1 MSCNKY
7 ILPHKVFNLLSQHY
21 KLQQQKMQTKI
32 CRTKNVTTNM
42 TVKTWNYARC
52 RCYSSAYSVF
62 PHREERDIARL
73 CVRTQHIPSHKDAPQ
88 FSPGAVVK
96 QSFALQHL
104 CIESYLHCIIYAL
117 YHLCIASYMH
127 YSIYALHYLCTAYIL
142 CTVDTI
148 CTATA
153 NSSQR
158 VAHMQ
163 RQHPRPMYC

>member
-1 MSCNKY
+1 M
-7 ILPHKVFNLLSQHY
+7 LDAG
-21 KLQQQKMQTKI
+21 
-32 CRTKNVTTNM
+32 VTAVPIVCFHT
-42 TVKTWNYARC
+42 AR
-52 RCYSSAYSVF
+52 
-62 PHREERDIARL
+62 RETSHA
-73 CVRTQHIPSHKDAPQ
+73 CVCTYTTLPSHKDAPQ

-104 CIESYLHCIIYAL
+104 CIESYLHCIIFAL
-117 YHLCIASYMH
+117 QHLCIASYMH
-127 YSIYALHYLCTAYIL
+127 YSIYALHHLCTAYIL